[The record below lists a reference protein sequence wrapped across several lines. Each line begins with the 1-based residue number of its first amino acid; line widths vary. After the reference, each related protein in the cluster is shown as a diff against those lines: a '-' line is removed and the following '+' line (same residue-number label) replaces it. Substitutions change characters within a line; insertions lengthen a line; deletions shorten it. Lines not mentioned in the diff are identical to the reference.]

1 MTGYG
6 SISGDIEIRPERP
19 EEFRKTEE
27 LVRAAFWNVY
37 RPGCTE
43 HFVLHR
49 LRSDPAFVQD
59 LDLVLTLDGLL
70 AAQIV
75 FVRSSIDCGKG
86 RHLPVMTFGPVS
98 VAPAFQKPGL
108 GSLLL
113 REAIK
118 RAKALGVGAL
128 CITGDV
134 AFYRRFGFTYAGEF
148 SIRYR
153 DADPNDTVVPYFLVK
168 ELHLGFL
175 TGISGTYADPTVYF
189 AAQRFEKDFERF
201 EATFPP
207 LEKKVLAG
215 QLFS

>member
-1 MTGYG
+1 M
-6 SISGDIEIRPERP
+6 
-19 EEFRKTEE
+19 
-27 LVRAAFWNVY
+27 RAAFWNVY

-153 DADPNDTVVPYFLVK
+153 DADSNDTVVPYFLAK
-168 ELHLGFL
+168 ELQPGFL
-175 TGISGTYADPTVYF
+175 TGVRGTYVDPVVYF
-189 AAQRFEKDFERF
+189 AAQRFEKDFKRF
-201 EATFPP
+201 EATFPA
-207 LEKKVLAG
+207 KDAKVLPG

>member
-27 LVRAAFWNVY
+27 LVCAAFWNVY

-49 LRSDPAFVQD
+49 LRSAPAFVHD

-108 GSLLL
+108 GS
-113 REAIK
+113 AP
-118 RAKALGVGAL
+118 
-128 CITGDV
+128 
-134 AFYRRFGFTYAGEF
+134 FT
-148 SIRYR
+148 
-153 DADPNDTVVPYFLVK
+153 
-168 ELHLGFL
+168 
-175 TGISGTYADPTVYF
+175 
-189 AAQRFEKDFERF
+189 
-201 EATFPP
+201 
-207 LEKKVLAG
+207 
-215 QLFS
+215 

>member
-1 MTGYG
+1 MTGCC

-43 HFVLHR
+43 HFVLHC

-70 AAQIV
+70 AARIV

-98 VAPAFQKPGL
+98 VAPAFQKRGL

-134 AFYRRFGFTYAGEF
+134 AFYRRFGFTKLRRKAPF
-148 SIRYR
+148 FR
-153 DADPNDTVVPYFLVK
+153 
-168 ELHLGFL
+168 
-175 TGISGTYADPTVYF
+175 
-189 AAQRFEKDFERF
+189 AAI
-201 EATFPP
+201 
-207 LEKKVLAG
+207 
-215 QLFS
+215 

>member
-1 MTGYG
+1 M
-6 SISGDIEIRPERP
+6 
-19 EEFRKTEE
+19 
-27 LVRAAFWNVY
+27 RAAFWNVY
-37 RPGCTE
+37 RPGFTE

-49 LRSDPAFVQD
+49 LRSDPAFVHD

-153 DADPNDTVVPYFLVK
+153 DADPNDPVVPYFLAK
-168 ELHLGFL
+168 ELQPGFL

-201 EATFPP
+201 EATFPA
-207 LEKKVLAG
+207 KDAKVLPG

>member
-1 MTGYG
+1 M
-6 SISGDIEIRPERP
+6 
-19 EEFRKTEE
+19 
-27 LVRAAFWNVY
+27 RAAFWNVY

-49 LRSDPAFVQD
+49 LRSDPAFVHD

-113 REAIK
+113 R
-118 RAKALGVGAL
+118 
-128 CITGDV
+128 
-134 AFYRRFGFTYAGEF
+134 
-148 SIRYR
+148 
-153 DADPNDTVVPYFLVK
+153 
-168 ELHLGFL
+168 
-175 TGISGTYADPTVYF
+175 
-189 AAQRFEKDFERF
+189 
-201 EATFPP
+201 
-207 LEKKVLAG
+207 
-215 QLFS
+215 

>member
-1 MTGYG
+1 M
-6 SISGDIEIRPERP
+6 
-19 EEFRKTEE
+19 
-27 LVRAAFWNVY
+27 RAAFWNVY

-49 LRSDPAFVQD
+49 LRSDPAFVHD

-98 VAPAFQKPGL
+98 VAPTFQKPGL

-153 DADPNDTVVPYFLVK
+153 DADSNDTVVPYFLAK
-168 ELHLGFL
+168 ELQPGFL
-175 TGISGTYADPTVYF
+175 TGVRGTYVDPVVYF
-189 AAQRFEKDFERF
+189 AAQRFEKDFKRF
-201 EATFPP
+201 EATFPA
-207 LEKKVLAG
+207 KDAKVLPG

>member
-1 MTGYG
+1 M
-6 SISGDIEIRPERP
+6 
-19 EEFRKTEE
+19 
-27 LVRAAFWNVY
+27 RAAFWNVY

-153 DADPNDTVVPYFLVK
+153 DADPNDPVVPYFLVK
-168 ELHLGFL
+168 ELQPGFL
-175 TGISGTYADPTVYF
+175 TGVRGTYVDPVVYF
-189 AAQRFEKDFERF
+189 AAQRFEKDFKRF
-201 EATFPP
+201 EATFPA
-207 LEKKVLAG
+207 KDAKVLPG

>member
-1 MTGYG
+1 MTGYC

-19 EEFRKTEE
+19 EEFRQTEE
-27 LVRAAFWNVY
+27 LVCAAFWNVY

-43 HFVLHR
+43 HFVLHC
-49 LRSDPAFVQD
+49 LRSDPDFVQD

-98 VAPAFQKPGL
+98 VAPAFQKRGL

-153 DADPNDTVVPYFLVK
+153 EADPNDTVVPYFLVK
-168 ELHLGFL
+168 ELHPGFL

-215 QLFS
+215 QLFN

>member
-1 MTGYG
+1 M
-6 SISGDIEIRPERP
+6 
-19 EEFRKTEE
+19 
-27 LVRAAFWNVY
+27 
-37 RPGCTE
+37 
-43 HFVLHR
+43 
-49 LRSDPAFVQD
+49 
-59 LDLVLTLDGLL
+59 LTLDGLL

-153 DADPNDTVVPYFLVK
+153 DADSNDPVVPYFLAK
-168 ELHLGFL
+168 ELQPGFL
-175 TGISGTYADPTVYF
+175 TGVRGTYVDPVVYF
-189 AAQRFEKDFERF
+189 AAQRFEKDFKRF
-201 EATFPP
+201 EATFPA
-207 LEKKVLAG
+207 KDAKVLPG

>member
-1 MTGYG
+1 M
-6 SISGDIEIRPERP
+6 
-19 EEFRKTEE
+19 
-27 LVRAAFWNVY
+27 RAAFWNVY

-153 DADPNDTVVPYFLVK
+153 DADPNDPVVLYFLVK
-168 ELHLGFL
+168 ELQPGFL
-175 TGISGTYADPTVYF
+175 TGVRGTYVDPVVYF
-189 AAQRFEKDFERF
+189 AAQRFEKDFKRF
-201 EATFPP
+201 EATFPA
-207 LEKKVLAG
+207 KDAKVLPG

>member
-1 MTGYG
+1 MTGYC

-43 HFVLHR
+43 HFVLHC

-75 FVRSSIDCGKG
+75 FVPSSIDCGKG
-86 RHLPVMTFGPVS
+86 KHLPVMTFGPVS
-98 VAPAFQKPGL
+98 VAPAFQKRGL

-134 AFYRRFGFTYAGEF
+134 AFYRCFGFTYAGEF

-168 ELHLGFL
+168 ELQPGFL

-215 QLFS
+215 QLFN

>member
-1 MTGYG
+1 M
-6 SISGDIEIRPERP
+6 
-19 EEFRKTEE
+19 
-27 LVRAAFWNVY
+27 RAAFWNVY

-49 LRSDPAFVQD
+49 LRSDPAFVHD

-153 DADPNDTVVPYFLVK
+153 DADSNDPVVPYFLAK
-168 ELHLGFL
+168 ELQPGFL
-175 TGISGTYADPTVYF
+175 TGVRGTYVDPVVYF
-189 AAQRFEKDFERF
+189 AAQRFEKDFKRF
-201 EATFPP
+201 EATFPA
-207 LEKKVLAG
+207 KDAKVLPG

>member
-1 MTGYG
+1 M
-6 SISGDIEIRPERP
+6 
-19 EEFRKTEE
+19 
-27 LVRAAFWNVY
+27 RAALWNVY

-49 LRSDPAFVQD
+49 LRSDPAFVHD

-153 DADPNDTVVPYFLVK
+153 DADSNDPVVPYFLAK
-168 ELHLGFL
+168 ELQPGFL
-175 TGISGTYADPTVYF
+175 TGVRGTYVDPVVYF
-189 AAQRFEKDFERF
+189 AAQRFEKDFKRF
-201 EATFPP
+201 EATFPA
-207 LEKKVLAG
+207 KDAKVLPG

>member
-1 MTGYG
+1 M
-6 SISGDIEIRPERP
+6 
-19 EEFRKTEE
+19 
-27 LVRAAFWNVY
+27 RAAFWNVY

-153 DADPNDTVVPYFLVK
+153 DADPNDTVVPYFLAK
-168 ELHLGFL
+168 ELQPGFL
-175 TGISGTYADPTVYF
+175 TGVRGTYVDPVVYF
-189 AAQRFEKDFERF
+189 AAQRFEKDFKRF
-201 EATFPP
+201 EATFPA
-207 LEKKVLAG
+207 KDAKVLPG